1 MIYLSVS
8 LFGYSQKKY
17 TISGYISDKN
27 NGETIVVQSIYSSS
41 NGKGVSSNT
50 YGFYSLT
57 LEEGLYEINYTFL
70 GYKTEKKQI
79 QLNKNIDLN
88 IGLVT
93 SSYTIDE
100 VEVKGSSN
108 IVQKTQASVIEVP
121 IEQIKSI
128 PASFW

>member
-1 MIYLSVS
+1 M
-8 LFGYSQKKY
+8 
-17 TISGYISDKN
+17 
-27 NGETIVVQSIYSSS
+27 

-57 LEEGLYEINYTFL
+57 LVEGLYEINYTFL
-70 GYKTEKKQI
+70 GYKIEKKQI
-79 QLNKNIDLN
+79 TLNKNIDLN
-88 IGLVT
+88 VDLET
-93 SSYTIDE
+93 SSYTIEE

-128 PASFW
+128 PALFGEVDVLKLFNYYQGYNLVKEHLDFMLEEVDLIKI